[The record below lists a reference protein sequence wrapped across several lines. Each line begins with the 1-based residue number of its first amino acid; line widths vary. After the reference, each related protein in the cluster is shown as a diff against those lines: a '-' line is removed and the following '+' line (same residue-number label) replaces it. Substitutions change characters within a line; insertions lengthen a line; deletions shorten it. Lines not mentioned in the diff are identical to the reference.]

1 MQLQLKSAIKLLFQR
16 SLSSPDGLVSSLPE
30 DASSRLH
37 LAALGQVV
45 QLEHKI
51 MKKTE
56 EEKSDEK
63 ISVHSA
69 FNLCF

>member
-37 LAALGQVV
+37 LAALGQV

-51 MKKTE
+51 
-56 EEKSDEK
+56 
-63 ISVHSA
+63 IIII
-69 FNLCF
+69 

>member
-37 LAALGQVV
+37 LASLGQV

-51 MKKTE
+51 MKKIE
-56 EEKSDEK
+56 EEKNNEK
-63 ISVHSA
+63 DI
-69 FNLCF
+69 